1 MKKPLLTALSV
12 ILLFFHFDGNA
23 QKEPKKLKNAGVVT
37 LNDSLTT
44 YSQSGIF
51 DFPNVNT
58 ERFYVNNKLLQ
69 EIQRYDNAGV
79 DEKLYES
86 LKSYVR
92 NFGVEN
98 FSKNVPMLWK
108 LARLSEKHGPPG
120 EAILI
125 YKLILKHHQQGI
137 NIDKLFH
144 VYDSIETDKKEFYV
158 PLDYYYELVDLRKE
172 IDTLRP
178 PKSVLINMG
187 DDINSLKADY
197 GPTIGNVD
205 DILLFTS
212 KRNVQYVAGERVIN
226 EDLFFSLTMPGGY
239 WGKAQE
245 FTTINTSYNEG
256 SACLSKDGKQL
267 FFSRCN
273 SPGSLGNCDLY
284 VSTLGADSVWSASK
298 NLGPAINSSGWDSHP
313 SLTHTG
319 DTLYF
324 ASNRAGG
331 FGLSDIYYSVKDE
344 KGEWQ
349 NAKNAGPIINTRNS
363 EVSPFFHRKFNVLY
377 FSSNGHPLN
386 FGEFDIYKSYSIN
399 STWMEPKNIG
409 PLVNGAGSEYYFTID
424 SESKSLYYA
433 RSVEEDIENLDL
445 YSFPVPMGAQPEA
458 SVALKGSLKSS
469 QTGEPLKGIVSIIDL
484 DEGVEVAPK
493 YLREDGTFNF
503 ELINKR
509 NYLLIIQGDDFFRIE
524 ELFFLDGEM
533 QMDRQAD
540 PIESKIAF
548 ESLEFENGKAD
559 ILESMHRDLDKVANF
574 LIDHPDLGLRISG
587 HTDSAGKEEAN
598 LKLSQ
603 DRANAIKR
611 YLIDEFTIK
620 DTRIEAI
627 GYGSSKPIVEELTN
641 KDRQLNRR
649 VEFEILKGN

>member
-298 NLGPAINSSGWDSHP
+298 NLGAAINSTGWDSHP

>member
-12 ILLFFHFDGNA
+12 ILLFFHFDSNA

-298 NLGPAINSSGWDSHP
+298 NLGAAINSTGWDSHP